1 MPDTLRPHIP
11 ASLVFKGLY
20 SATMREDTG
29 FFIWF
34 IGFMVTIEWISRENF
49 IASDWLSG
57 SFSCQYSSRITDISA
72 KDLITHYQNRYT
84 SGSTEIYIDARVV
97 IESTVSDF
105 EGFGKGIFDFI
116 GVNHSLLMLCLV
128 KYPLD
133 LPLNVL
139 SQLRLNKFRNF
150 LSIES
155 MAITNGKEMC
165 PSILCKMWQRQK

>member
-1 MPDTLRPHIP
+1 
-11 ASLVFKGLY
+11 
-20 SATMREDTG
+20 
-29 FFIWF
+29 
-34 IGFMVTIEWISRENF
+34 MVTIKWIARENF

-57 SFSCQYSSRITDISA
+57 SFSCQYCSGITDISA
-72 KDLITHYQNRYT
+72 KDLISHYQNRYT
-84 SGSTEIYIDARVV
+84 SGSTEIYIDTRVV

-105 EGFGKGIFDFI
+105 ERFGKGIFDFI
-116 GVNHSLLMLCLV
+116 GVNNSLLMLCLV

-155 MAITNGKEMC
+155 MAIANGKEMC